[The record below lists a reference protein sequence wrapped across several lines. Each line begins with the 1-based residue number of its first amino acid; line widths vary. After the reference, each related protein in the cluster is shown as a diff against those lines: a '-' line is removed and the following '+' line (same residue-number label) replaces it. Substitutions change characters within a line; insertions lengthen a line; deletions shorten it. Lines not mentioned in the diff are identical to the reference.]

1 MTAPRSM
8 TPNADSLRALR
19 IEKAL
24 SQREL
29 ARIAGVRPGTLNR
42 VEKGL
47 PTRLATIA
55 AIANALG
62 VEPLRIAS
70 VDA

>member
-1 MTAPRSM
+1 MSAPRALI
-8 TPNADSLRALR
+8 PDVQRLQALR
-19 IEKAL
+19 LEQAL

-29 ARIAGVRPGTLNR
+29 ARRAGIRPGTLNR

-47 PTRLATIA
+47 PTRLATVA
-55 AIANALG
+55 ALAQALG
-62 VEPLRIAS
+62 VQPLEIAR

>member
-8 TPNADSLRALR
+8 TPQADRLRTLR
-19 IEKAL
+19 IEKAM

-29 ARIAGVRPGTLNR
+29 AKVAGVRPGTLNR

-47 PTRLATIA
+47 PTRLSTIA
-55 AIANALG
+55 ALAAALG
-62 VEPLRIAS
+62 VAPLDIAS